1 MRVALGLEKEEKK
14 TISETA
20 TEEEKI
26 RLLREIREGM
36 DFGKEKVNAWDD
48 IQENEEQRGVGFKL
62 N

>member
-14 TISETA
+14 AISETA